1 MGFIDMENHLIYI
14 FDPIG
19 RKATDEAKNALEVL
33 FIKQYQQQIIKV
45 TTRYAIV
52 LSRTLFDLFVMN
64 IATKIGR

>member
-19 RKATDEAKNALEVL
+19 KKATNEAKNALEVL
-33 FIKQYQQQIIKV
+33 FIKQYQQQIIQ
-45 TTRYAIV
+45 IV